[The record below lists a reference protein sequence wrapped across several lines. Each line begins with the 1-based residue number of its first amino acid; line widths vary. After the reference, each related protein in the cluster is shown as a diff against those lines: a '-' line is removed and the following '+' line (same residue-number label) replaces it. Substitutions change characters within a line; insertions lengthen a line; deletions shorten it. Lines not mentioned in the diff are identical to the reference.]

1 MKTLLSVFLLCTFF
15 SANGQERCPI
25 IPTPTVYKVIQGEY
39 DLSET
44 LTIARNEMPQN
55 VYDFLEKEL
64 EAQFSIALELG
75 EKQSNLRFMKIRNVP
90 EGSYSINVGNEVVV
104 TYSSDESCLHAVIS
118 LLQMI
123 HGEPEL
129 WMIRKSFVN
138 DSPKFGWRGLHLD
151 VSRHFFSVDEVK
163 RFIDLM
169 TFYKF
174 NTFHWHLTD
183 DQGWR
188 IEIKKY
194 PELTNIGAYR
204 DSTVIGHYSD
214 SPRRYEHQK
223 YGGYYSQEEIK
234 EVVAYAA
241 QRYITVVPEIE
252 MPGHSRAALAA
263 YPEYS
268 CTGKDH
274 PVPGLWGI
282 FDDIYCSKDESIN
295 FMKDILSEV
304 LTLFPSEYIHI
315 GGDEAPKTRWKTC
328 KDCQKV
334 IKKNGLKDEH
344 ELQSYFIRQIDQF
357 LTEKGRK
364 LIGWDEI
371 LEGGLSPN
379 AAVMSWR
386 GEKGGIEAAKQGH
399 NVVMSPTTYC
409 YFDYYQ
415 SGHSVEPLAIGGYLP
430 LEKVY
435 KFNPVPSDLTTEEA
449 RFILGGQA
457 NLWTEYIPDMKH
469 LEYMTYPRAL
479 AIAQSLWCVK
489 KPSYEHFLESYL
501 AYHETFLERNNVNF
515 SRSIHLPEMVI
526 ERTDLGINVGF
537 AGATKSA
544 EFNAEVSSW
553 LIDEYYSGAVGSG
566 DDNRVYIGRE
576 PNGNSKNYKFKISA
590 DMFEDTFMYSLK
602 ATADIGIPIELLTP
616 PHPKYDH
623 NGSLNLVDGIEGS
636 IPWKGSEWLGF
647 RESKIEMILDL
658 ESVKELK
665 GVKIGFLDNNGSWIY
680 LPKRVVVEASE
691 DRASW
696 RKVIR
701 SHVEESTDDDGV
713 FTCFFSAETQYLKIT
728 INTME
733 LIPEGLDGGGNIPW
747 TFIDEIELIY
757 PEE

>member
-1 MKTLLSVFLLCTFF
+1 MKTLLSGFLLFAFF
-15 SANGQERCPI
+15 FANGQEPCPI

-39 DLSET
+39 DLNET
-44 LTIARNEMPQN
+44 LSIARNEMPQN
-55 VYDFLEKEL
+55 VYNFLEKEL
-64 EAQFSIALELG
+64 ESQFEIALQAGG
-75 EKQSNLRFMKIRNVP
+75 EQSNLRFLKIRNVP

-123 HGEPEL
+123 HGEHEL

-194 PELTNIGAYR
+194 PELTTIGAYR
-204 DSTVIGHYSD
+204 DSTVIGHYGD
-214 SPRRYEHQK
+214 SPRKYEHQK
-223 YGGYYSQEEIK
+223 YGGYYSQEEVK
-234 EVVAYAA
+234 DVVAYAA
-241 QRYITVVPEIE
+241 ERYITVVPEIE

-268 CTGKDH
+268 CTGEEN

-282 FDDIYCSKDESIN
+282 FDDIYCSKEESIN

-334 IKKNGLKDEH
+334 IKENGLKDEH
-344 ELQSYFIRQIDQF
+344 ELQSHFIRQIDSY

-415 SGHSVEPLAIGGYLP
+415 SGHSIEPLAIGGYLP

-435 KFNPVPSDLTTEEA
+435 KFNPVPSELSVEEA
-449 RFILGGQA
+449 GYILGGQA
-457 NLWTEYIPDMKH
+457 NLWTEYIPDMDH

-479 AIAQSLWCVK
+479 AISQSLWCTQ
-489 KPSYEHFLESYL
+489 KPSYERFLESYL
-501 AYHETFLERNNVNF
+501 AYHETFLARNNVNF

-544 EFNAEVSSW
+544 EFDAEVSSW
-553 LIDEYYSGAVGSG
+553 LINEYYSGAVGTG
-566 DDNRVYIGRE
+566 DDNRIFIGRE
-576 PNGNSKNYKFKISA
+576 PDGNTVNYSFKIGA

-602 ATADIGIPIELLTP
+602 ANADIGIPIELLTP

-636 IPWKGSEWLGF
+636 MPWKGSEWLGF
-647 RESKIEMILDL
+647 REPKIEMILDL
-658 ESVKELK
+658 ETVKEVN
-665 GVKIGFLDNNGSWIY
+665 GVKIGFMDNNGSWIY
-680 LPKRVVVEASE
+680 LPETVIWRLLVT
-691 DRASW
+691 
-696 RKVIR
+696 RKV
-701 SHVEESTDDDGV
+701 
-713 FTCFFSAETQYLKIT
+713 
-728 INTME
+728 
-733 LIPEGLDGGGNIPW
+733 GGR
-747 TFIDEIELIY
+747 
-757 PEE
+757 